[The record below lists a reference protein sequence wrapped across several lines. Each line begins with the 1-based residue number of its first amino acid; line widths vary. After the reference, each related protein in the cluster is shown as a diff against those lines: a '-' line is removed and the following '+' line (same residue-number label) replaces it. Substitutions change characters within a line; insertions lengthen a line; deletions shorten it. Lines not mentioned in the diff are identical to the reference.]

1 MDELGLF
8 PLGIVLLPTEQLPLH
23 IFEERYKELVDEC
36 LEQDG
41 EFGLVYA
48 DDDGLRDLGTR
59 ARVVEVLTRFEDGRL
74 NILVEGGERFRL
86 IELTDGRSFSTG
98 LVTPIEDVDDPA
110 EAAAVDEALRLFG
123 LLREVT
129 ESEVD
134 APERELAAALLRAGR
149 QGRASGGRQARA
161 PRRDVRATAH
171 GARAGAPRERRADG
185 AARASCGRARVD
197 EREGRPRV
205 RRSAQGYDA
214 FVAVTPETKLDAH
227 RLRADFAVFDEL
239 VNGRSVAFLDSAAST
254 QKPRQVLDAMR
265 DFYEHSYANVHRGVY
280 RLAERATTGYE
291 TARGEG
297 RAASSTRRP
306 SAR

>member
-36 LEQDG
+36 LQQDG

-74 NILVEGGERFRL
+74 NILVEGGDRFRL
-86 IELTDGRSFSTG
+86 VELTDGRSFSTG
-98 LVTPIEDVDDPA
+98 LVMPIEDVDDSA

-134 APERELAAALLRAGR
+134 VPERELSQLSFALAGKVELPADDKLGLLAETSERLRMELVQELLAHALL
-149 QGRASGGRQARA
+149 
-161 PRRDVRATAH
+161 TAQ
-171 GARAGAPRERRADG
+171 
-185 AARASCGRARVD
+185 
-197 EREGRPRV
+197 RV
-205 RRSAQGYDA
+205 RRAS
-214 FVAVTPETKLDAH
+214 E
-227 RLRADFAVFDEL
+227 R
-239 VNGRSVAFLDSAAST
+239 AST
-254 QKPRQVLDAMR
+254 NGKVDL
-265 DFYEHSYANVHRGVY
+265 G
-280 RLAERATTGYE
+280 
-291 TARGEG
+291 
-297 RAASSTRRP
+297 
-306 SAR
+306 

>member
-23 IFEERYKELVDEC
+23 IFEDRYKELVDEC

-74 NILVEGGERFRL
+74 NIVVEGGDRFRL
-86 IELTDGRSFSTG
+86 VELTDGRSFSTG
-98 LVTPIEDVDDPA
+98 LVAPIEDVDDSA

-134 APERELAAALLRAGR
+134 APERELSQLSFALAGR
-149 QGRASGGRQARA
+149 VELPADDKLGLLAETSERLRMELVQELLANA
-161 PRRDVRATAH
+161 VLTAQ
-171 GARAGAPRERRADG
+171 
-185 AARASCGRARVD
+185 
-197 EREGRPRV
+197 RV
-205 RRSAQGYDA
+205 RRA
-214 FVAVTPETKLDAH
+214 
-227 RLRADFAVFDEL
+227 
-239 VNGRSVAFLDSAAST
+239 
-254 QKPRQVLDAMR
+254 
-265 DFYEHSYANVHRGVY
+265 
-280 RLAERATTGYE
+280 AERA
-291 TARGEG
+291 
-297 RAASSTRRP
+297 STNGKVDLG
-306 SAR
+306 

>member
-74 NILVEGGERFRL
+74 NVLVEGGERFRL
-86 IELTDGRSFSTG
+86 VELTDGRSFSTG
-98 LVTPIEDVDDPA
+98 LVTPIEDVEDSA

-134 APERELAAALLRAGR
+134 APERELSQLSFALAGKVELPADDKLGLLAETSERLRMELVQELLAN
-149 QGRASGGRQARA
+149 A
-161 PRRDVRATAH
+161 VLTAQ
-171 GARAGAPRERRADG
+171 
-185 AARASCGRARVD
+185 
-197 EREGRPRV
+197 RV
-205 RRSAQGYDA
+205 RRA
-214 FVAVTPETKLDAH
+214 
-227 RLRADFAVFDEL
+227 
-239 VNGRSVAFLDSAAST
+239 
-254 QKPRQVLDAMR
+254 
-265 DFYEHSYANVHRGVY
+265 
-280 RLAERATTGYE
+280 AERA
-291 TARGEG
+291 
-297 RAASSTRRP
+297 STNGKVDLG
-306 SAR
+306 

>member
-74 NILVEGGERFRL
+74 NILVEGGDRFRL
-86 IELTDGRSFSTG
+86 VELTDGRTFSTG
-98 LVTPIEDVDDPA
+98 LVTPIEDVDDSA

-134 APERELAAALLRAGR
+134 SPERELSQLSFALAGKVELPADDKLGLLAETSERLRMELVQELLANAVLSA
-149 QGRASGGRQARA
+149 Q
-161 PRRDVRATAH
+161 
-171 GARAGAPRERRADG
+171 
-185 AARASCGRARVD
+185 
-197 EREGRPRV
+197 RV
-205 RRSAQGYDA
+205 RRA
-214 FVAVTPETKLDAH
+214 
-227 RLRADFAVFDEL
+227 
-239 VNGRSVAFLDSAAST
+239 
-254 QKPRQVLDAMR
+254 
-265 DFYEHSYANVHRGVY
+265 
-280 RLAERATTGYE
+280 AERA
-291 TARGEG
+291 
-297 RAASSTRRP
+297 STNGKVDLG
-306 SAR
+306 